1 MYDRILVAIDA
12 TPTEENRSAQTR
24 AEQIGRLTGA
34 TVYVLHVARAHIIP
48 GDIIG
53 GAGFGVR
60 SADEDVEGADRQ
72 AVQALVDRLS
82 AAGVDAHGEIVSA
95 TQHDVAGAI
104 RGPAGAWSSTPPWCG
119 QCVPLKRR
127 RLDYSPPPAV
137 FDLIGPTSSRALTT
151 FGGSMCWLF
160 RFFWKCGKNLNA
172 SGHC

>member
-34 TVYVLHVARAHIIP
+34 TVYVLHVARGHIIP

-72 AVQALVDRLS
+72 AVQVLVDRLS

-95 TQHDVAGAI
+95 TQHDVASAI
-104 RGPAGAWSSTPPWCG
+104 LQRASGTRCGPAGALGTNTIAAPATRSAQVWLTGLSITTRRFRSYWPDLLAGADHG
-119 QCVPLKRR
+119 Q
-127 RLDYSPPPAV
+127 
-137 FDLIGPTSSRALTT
+137 
-151 FGGSMCWLF
+151 
-160 RFFWKCGKNLNA
+160 
-172 SGHC
+172 

>member
-1 MYDRILVAIDA
+1 MAGALIGLLSGAVAIGAAQLVAGFVGGTSSPVIAVGGVAIDA

-104 RGPAGAWSSTPPWCG
+104 LQRATELN
-119 QCVPLKRR
+119 V
-127 RLDYSPPPAV
+127 D
-137 FDLIGPTSSRALTT
+137 DIGVT
-151 FGGSMCWLF
+151 
-160 RFFWKCGKNLNA
+160 RFIKKPRNMRD
-172 SGHC
+172 